1 LLLRVRLKCPAFSS
15 GFDSSCLSNFLK
27 WAEPELFGL
36 QTVEER
42 LSIVGS
48 EEETF
53 RASNPGVLANI
64 FLARAEMNNEDA
76 EPCLDPRIRFYLG
89 QRSRIGKRCRAA
101 ELERLISESLFED
114 DRMPGAAQLAKRLKV
129 TPRTI
134 RTYLKERREMLNG
147 PEMYWL
153 HLYAENEPVGPPELL
168 AIEECAKRT
177 GLSVREIRRKIWEER
192 RDRIAKIREQ
202 YRSRDRSA
210 TATTN

>member
-1 LLLRVRLKCPAFSS
+1 M
-15 GFDSSCLSNFLK
+15 
-27 WAEPELFGL
+27 
-36 QTVEER
+36 
-42 LSIVGS
+42 
-48 EEETF
+48 
-53 RASNPGVLANI
+53 ANI
-64 FLARAEMNNEDA
+64 FLARAEMNNEDT

-89 QRSRIGKRCRAA
+89 QLSRIGKRCRAA
-101 ELERLISESLFED
+101 ELERLIWESLFED

-192 RDRIAKIREQ
+192 RDRIAKIRER